1 MIALLP
7 QSWRRG
13 VGWEVLGMCWG
24 CVPGYELGCVPG
36 YELGCGTGVW
46 TGEWAGAWA
55 GKWAGAAEALSVAAF

>member
-7 QSWRRG
+7 RPWRRG
-13 VGWEVLGMCWG
+13 VGWEVLGMCW
-24 CVPGYELGCVPG
+24 GCVPG

-55 GKWAGAAEALSVAAF
+55 GKWAGKWAGAAEALSVAAF